1 MRDVIATK
9 STSLA
14 LAEERK
20 LMLQGYEFLDE
31 KRMLLASE
39 ILRQLAVYKASVT
52 ETETARRA
60 AAAALATAIERH
72 GLEEL
77 QLTAPLCEPRVPQ
90 WRRTLF
96 LRAAL
101 LQIVEDDETAAAPA
115 ATQDASPELKS
126 CRDKFSRFIRIA
138 ARAATIAANL
148 RRLAAEYRRT
158 ERRAKTL
165 ENVLLP
171 EIEETLKHVDEELE
185 ASDQEELVHTRSPRR
200 SESER

>member
-1 MRDVIATK
+1 MRNVIATK

-20 LMLQGYEFLDE
+20 LMRQGYEFLDE

-39 ILRQLAVYKASVT
+39 ILRQLTVYKAYVA
-52 ETETARRA
+52 EMETARRA
-60 AAAALATAIERH
+60 AAAALAAAIERH

-77 QLTAPLCEPRVPQ
+77 QLTAPLSELRAPQ
-90 WRRTLF
+90 WKRTLF

-101 LQIVEDDETAAAPA
+101 LQIVEDDETTVVPARTHDAP
-115 ATQDASPELKS
+115 PEVQA
-126 CRDKFSRFIRIA
+126 CRDTFTRVVHIA

-148 RRLAAEYRRT
+148 RRLAAEYRST

-171 EIEETLKHVDEELE
+171 EVEETLKHVDEELD

>member
-20 LMLQGYEFLDE
+20 LMRQGYEFLDE
-31 KRMLLASE
+31 KRVLLASE
-39 ILRQLAVYKASVT
+39 LLRQLTLYKDCA
-52 ETETARRA
+52 TAMEAAHRA
-60 AAAALATAIERH
+60 AGAALAAAIERH
-72 GLEEL
+72 GLDEL
-77 QLTAPLCEPRVPQ
+77 QLVVPRTLLRAPQ
-90 WRRTLF
+90 WNRTHF
-96 LRAAL
+96 LRASL
-101 LQIVEDDETAAAPA
+101 LQIIELDEGEAAPA
-115 ATQDASPELKS
+115 RAQDVSPETQS
-126 CRDKFSRFIRIA
+126 CRDAFARFIRVA
-138 ARAATIAANL
+138 TRTATIAANL

-171 EIEETLKHVDEELE
+171 EVEDTLKHVDEELE
-185 ASDQEELVHTRSPRR
+185 ASDQEELVHTRSPHR